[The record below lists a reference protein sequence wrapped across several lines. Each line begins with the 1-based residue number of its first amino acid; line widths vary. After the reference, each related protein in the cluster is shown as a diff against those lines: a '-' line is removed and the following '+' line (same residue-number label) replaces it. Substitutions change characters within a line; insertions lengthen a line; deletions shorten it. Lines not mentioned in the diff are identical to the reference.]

1 MKKTFLFV
9 ALFFI
14 SLAGHAQFTQPVVNN
29 NACDSN
35 GDGYE
40 VFNLLNISSEILT
53 LVDPSLYTVTHHLNQ
68 QEASLGLNP
77 IFQTDYTNIVTAQQM
92 LFARIVNNQTNA
104 VQIMPYIL
112 HANLSPQHIDYTIN
126 ICDYDNNND
135 GFAVTEPLSS
145 YDVVFIGNNANS
157 ITSYHATQLE
167 AETNHNALDAFS
179 SYTNQSPWTEVIYVR
194 VTDLTTNCVT
204 ISTLHF
210 MVIYCGTNFC
220 EAPYALQAVTS
231 NQTSIAVEWAFNQGN
246 QPTSQIDL
254 YVVPAGSPAPTA
266 NTTSTIVLS
275 PTQSNTTITG
285 LLCNTT
291 YDIYLR
297 NICSSGISSSWSM
310 LTATTEPCSSIYS
323 NPVDL
328 YACGT
333 GVVSCFN
340 LTENTPVILG
350 NLNPVNYQVTY
361 HSNYTNAITGVNP
374 LLNAT
379 QYCTEINAFIY
390 VRIVELSTGAIEIKS
405 FSVYLVDAPPAPDQ
419 VLTVCF
425 NGPNAATCW
434 DLTQVAYNLN
444 QDPQNVTYF
453 TSQNQAFANSNPI
466 TNPTCFASIAGI
478 PTQPTLYYRVF
489 YPFSGCVSVGSIQL
503 ISVDC
508 IQAGQPQSFAQ
519 CVDANGTACFMLTDN
534 DVPIMGTLNPA
545 DYTITYHDSPNTAE
559 ANVNPLSSPYCVGE
573 GNHAI
578 YARLDNNNDA
588 GYLTTV
594 FFLNVNSYFYNPTP
608 LAEMSQCDDN
618 LDGNIIFDL
627 TSVQT
632 QLNSSAPL
640 TYFAS
645 EAAAQS
651 NSNPI
656 ANPAAY
662 SILVQPNAS
671 VIYVRENIPNACDNL
686 YSFQLRTYSNCNLAS
701 NCIMANS
708 LCNALGIP
716 FINSVNTQITEPGA
730 SYGCL
735 NTHPN
740 PTWFYLPVSDP
751 GSINLMIQQNVSIEF
766 NSTAYDVDYIVYGP
780 YTSPTAPCYN
790 QLTPDKVVSCSY
802 SSAAT
807 EYPVIP
813 NALPGQ
819 YYLVMTT
826 NFSNQPGYIKITDI
840 GNNTGGSIDCSG
852 FRLNAFLDSN
862 ANGVQDNNES
872 NFPLGQ
878 FQYELNQNTVVHNIS
893 SPSGMYNI
901 YDPNA
906 ANSYQLNY
914 VIDAA
919 YANQYQALAS
929 YSDVHVVIGGGM
941 TTYNFP
947 ITILQAYHDLAV
959 TVVPQSAPRPGFIY
973 QNLVTYR
980 NLGNQVVANATLNFT
995 KDPLLT
1001 ISSISVPGSVAN
1013 ATGFAYPI
1021 SNLQPFES
1029 RSIIVYMQ
1037 VPVIPTVNAGEYLTN
1052 SASISSAVADVMP
1065 ENNNS
1070 TTTEMVVNAFDPN
1083 DKVESHGEKILYSTF
1098 SSADYLYYT
1107 IRFEN
1112 TGNASAINIVVND
1125 MLNEQLDENTIQMVS
1140 ASHSYILD
1148 RVGRNLNWRFN
1159 EILLPPSIENTEIGK
1174 GFITFKIKPKQGYA
1188 VGTIIPNS
1196 AAIYFDFNPAI
1207 VTNTF
1212 LTKFVSTLGTT
1223 APDTVA
1229 FSVYPNPAHGQ
1240 VAVRLGNTSATI
1252 DTIKIYDY
1260 VGKCIAQQ
1268 AGSAAT
1274 ETIDV
1279 QQLTP
1284 GIYLVEVSTS
1294 LQQKSVQKL
1303 VIN

>member
-1 MKKTFLFV
+1 MKKTLFFI
-9 ALFFI
+9 ALFFV
-14 SLAGHAQFTQPVVNN
+14 SLASQAQFTQPVVNN
-29 NACDSN
+29 NVCDPN
-35 GDGYE
+35 GDGHE

-53 LVDPSLYTVTHHLNQ
+53 LVDPSLYTVTHHFNQ
-68 QEASLGLNP
+68 QSASNGLNP
-77 IFQTDYTNIVTAQQM
+77 ILQPEYYNEIATTQM
-92 LFARIVNNQTNA
+92 LFVRIVNNQTNA
-104 VQIMPYIL
+104 VQIMPYYL
-112 HANLSPQHIDYTIN
+112 HANPSPQYIDYTIT
-126 ICDYDNNND
+126 ICDYDTNND
-135 GFAVTEPLSS
+135 GFAVSEPLNS
-145 YDVVFIGNNANS
+145 YDVVFVGNNTNNIA
-157 ITSYHATQLE
+157 SYHATQLE
-167 AETNHNALDAFS
+167 AETNHNVLDAFS
-179 SYTNQSPWTEVIYVR
+179 PYMNQSPWTEVVYVR
-194 VTDLTTNCVT
+194 VTDLSTNCVT
-204 ISTLHF
+204 ISTLNL
-210 MVIYCGTNFC
+210 MVVNCGTNFC
-220 EAPYALQAVTS
+220 EAPFALYAS
-231 NQTSIAVEWAFNQGN
+231 
-246 QPTSQIDL
+246 TSQTYATIGWSFIQQPSQVQV
-254 YVVPAGSPAPTA
+254 YVVPTGAPAPTE
-266 NTTSTIVLS
+266 
-275 PTQSNTTITG
+275 TTIPTHVMLLNETIISVDG
-285 LLCNTT
+285 LSCNTS
-291 YDIYLR
+291 YDFYLK
-297 NICSSGISSSWSM
+297 NVCPSGLTSGWSY
-310 LTATTEPCSSIYS
+310 LQATTAACDSVYA

-333 GVVSCFN
+333 GAASCFN

-350 NLNPVNYQVTY
+350 NLNPGNYQVLY
-361 HSNYTNAITGVNP
+361 YDNYNDVPTGANA
-374 LLNAT
+374 LLNAS
-379 QYCTEINAFIY
+379 QYCTATASTIW
-390 VRIVELSTGAIEIKS
+390 VRIVELSTGAVEIKS
-405 FSVYLVDAPPAPDQ
+405 FGVFLVDAPPVPDQ
-419 VLTVCF
+419 VITNCF
-425 NGPNAATCW
+425 NGPNATTCW
-434 DLTQVAYNLN
+434 DLTQVGVNTN
-444 QDPQNVTYF
+444 QDPQNISYY
-453 TSQNQAFANSNPI
+453 TSQNEASLGINPI
-466 TNPTCFASIAGI
+466 PNPSCFVSIVGT
-478 PTQPTLYYRVF
+478 PTLSTLYYRVF
-489 YPFSGCVSVGSIQL
+489 YPFSGCSSVGPIQL
-503 ISVDC
+503 TLIDC
-508 IQAGQPQSFAQ
+508 VQPGQPQSFAQ

-534 DVPIMGTLNPA
+534 NQPILGTLNPA

-559 ANVNPLSSPYCVGE
+559 ANVGPLSSPYCVNE

-578 YARLDNNNDA
+578 YARVDNNNDA
-588 GYLTTV
+588 GYFTTV
-594 FFLNVNSYFYNPTP
+594 FFLNVNSYLYNPTP

-618 LDGNIIFDL
+618 LDGSISFNL
-627 TSVQT
+627 TNVQA
-632 QLNSSAPL
+632 QLNGTSSL
-640 TYFAS
+640 GYFAS

-651 NSNPI
+651 NTNPI
-656 ANPAAY
+656 ANPVAY
-662 SILVQPNAS
+662 SVPVQANATE
-671 VIYVRENIPNACDNL
+671 IYIREFIPNACD
-686 YSFQLRTYSNCNLAS
+686 SIHRMSLRTFSNCNLAS

-716 FINSVNTQITEPGA
+716 FSNSVNTQITEPGA

-735 NTHPN
+735 GSHPN
-740 PTWFYLPVSDP
+740 PTWFYLPVSNP
-751 GSINLMIQQNVSIEF
+751 GAINLMVQQNSSIAF
-766 NSTAYDVDYIVYGP
+766 NANAFDVDYIVYGP

-790 QLTPDKVVSCSY
+790 QLTPDKIVSCSY

-819 YYLVMTT
+819 YYLLMTT
-826 NFSNQPGYIKITDI
+826 NFSNQPGYIKISDI
-840 GNNTGGSIDCSG
+840 GNGNSGGIDCSG
-852 FRLNAFLDSN
+852 MRLNAFLDSN

-878 FQYELNQNTVVHNIS
+878 FQYELNQNSVVHNIS
-893 SPSGMYNI
+893 SPTGMYNI
-901 YDPNA
+901 YDTNA

-947 ITILQAYHDLAV
+947 ITILQVYHDLAV
-959 TVVPQSAPRPGFIY
+959 TVVPLSAPRPGFIY

-995 KDPLLT
+995 KDPLLS
-1001 ISSISVPGSVAN
+1001 ISSTSAPGIVSN
-1013 ATGFAYPI
+1013 ATGFVLPV

-1029 RSIIVYMQ
+1029 RTLTVNMQ
-1037 VPVIPTVNAGEYLTN
+1037 VPVIPAVNAGEYLTN
-1052 SASISSAVADVMP
+1052 SASITSTVVDVMP

-1070 TTTEMVVNAFDPN
+1070 TTTEMVINAYDPN
-1083 DKVESHGEKILYSTF
+1083 DKVEAHGEKILFSTF

-1125 MLNEQLDENTIQMVS
+1125 MLNEQLDENSIQMVS

-1159 EILLPPSIENTEIGK
+1159 EILLPPSVENTEIGK
-1174 GFITFKIKPKQGYA
+1174 GYITFKIKPKQGYA

-1223 APDTVA
+1223 SPDSVA

-1240 VAVRLGNTSATI
+1240 VAVRLGNASATI
-1252 DTIKIYDY
+1252 ETIKIYDY
-1260 VGKCIAQQ
+1260 MGKCIAQQ

-1294 LQQKSVQKL
+1294 LQQKSIQKL

>member
-1 MKKTFLFV
+1 MKKTLFFI
-9 ALFFI
+9 ALFFV
-14 SLAGHAQFTQPVVNN
+14 SLASHAQFTQPVVNN
-29 NACDSN
+29 NVCDPN
-35 GDGYE
+35 GDGHE

-53 LVDPSLYTVTHHLNQ
+53 LVDPSLYTVTHHFNQ
-68 QEASLGLNP
+68 QSASNGLNP
-77 IFQTDYTNIVTAQQM
+77 ILQPEYYNEIATTQL
-92 LFARIVNNQTNA
+92 LFVRIVNNQTNA
-104 VQIMPYIL
+104 VQIMPYYL
-112 HANLSPQHIDYTIN
+112 HANPSPQYIDYTIT
-126 ICDYDNNND
+126 ICDYDNND
-135 GFAVTEPLSS
+135 GFAVSEPLNS
-145 YDVVFIGNNANS
+145 YDVVFVGNNTNNIA
-157 ITSYHATQLE
+157 SYHATQLE

-179 SYTNQSPWTEVIYVR
+179 PYMNQSPWTEVVYVR
-194 VTDLTTNCVT
+194 VTDLSTNCVT
-204 ISTLHF
+204 ISTLNL
-210 MVIYCGTNFC
+210 MVVNCGTNFC
-220 EAPYALQAVTS
+220 EAPFALYAS
-231 NQTSIAVEWAFNQGN
+231 
-246 QPTSQIDL
+246 TSQTYATIGWSFIQQPSQVQV
-254 YVVPAGSPAPTA
+254 YVVPTGAPAPTE
-266 NTTSTIVLS
+266 
-275 PTQSNTTITG
+275 TTIPTHVMLLNETIISVDG
-285 LLCNTT
+285 LSCNTS
-291 YDIYLR
+291 YDFYLK
-297 NICSSGISSSWSM
+297 NVCPSGLTSGWSY
-310 LTATTEPCSSIYS
+310 LQATTAACDSVYA

-333 GVVSCFN
+333 GAASCFN

-350 NLNPVNYQVTY
+350 NLNPGNYQVLY
-361 HSNYTNAITGVNP
+361 YDNYNDVPTGANA
-374 LLNAT
+374 LLNAS
-379 QYCTEINAFIY
+379 QYCTATASTIW
-390 VRIVELSTGAIEIKS
+390 VRIVELSTGAVEIKS
-405 FSVYLVDAPPAPDQ
+405 FGVFLVDAPPVPDQ
-419 VLTVCF
+419 VITNCF
-425 NGPNAATCW
+425 NGPNATTCW
-434 DLTQVAYNLN
+434 DLTQVGVNTN
-444 QDPQNVTYF
+444 QDPQNISYY
-453 TSQNQAFANSNPI
+453 TSQNEASLGINPI
-466 TNPTCFASIAGI
+466 PNPSCFVSIVGT
-478 PTQPTLYYRVF
+478 PTLSTLYYRVF
-489 YPFSGCVSVGSIQL
+489 YPFSGCSSVGPIQL
-503 ISVDC
+503 TLIDC
-508 IQAGQPQSFAQ
+508 VQPGQPQSFAQ

-534 DVPIMGTLNPA
+534 NQPILGTLNPA

-559 ANVNPLSSPYCVGE
+559 ANANPLSSPYCVGE

-578 YARLDNNNDA
+578 YARVDNNNDA
-588 GYLTTV
+588 GYFTTV
-594 FFLNVNSYFYNPTP
+594 FFLNVNSYLYNPTP
-608 LAEMSQCDDN
+608 LAELSQCDDN
-618 LDGNIIFDL
+618 LDGNIVFDL
-627 TSVQT
+627 TSVQA

-651 NSNPI
+651 NTNPI
-656 ANPAAY
+656 ANPVAY
-662 SILVQPNAS
+662 SVPVQANATE
-671 VIYVRENIPNACDNL
+671 IYIREFIPNACD
-686 YSFQLRTYSNCNLAS
+686 SIHRMSLRTFSNCNLAS

-716 FINSVNTQITEPGA
+716 FSNTINNQVTEPGA

-735 NTHPN
+735 GSHPN
-740 PTWFYLPVSDP
+740 PTWFYLPVSNP
-751 GSINLMIQQNVSIEF
+751 GLINLMVQQNSSIAF
-766 NSTAYDVDYIVYGP
+766 NANAFDVDYIVYGP

-790 QLTPDKVVSCSY
+790 QLTPDKIVSCSY

-819 YYLVMTT
+819 YYLLMTT
-826 NFSNQPGYIKITDI
+826 NFSNQPGYIKISDI
-840 GNNTGGSIDCSG
+840 GNGNSGGIDCSG
-852 FRLNAFLDSN
+852 MRLNAFLDSN
-862 ANGVQDNNES
+862 ANGLQDNNES

-878 FQYELNQNTVVHNIS
+878 FQYEINQNTVVHNIS
-893 SPSGMYNI
+893 SPTGMYNI
-901 YDPNA
+901 YDTNA
-906 ANSYQLNY
+906 SNSYQLNY

-947 ITILQAYHDLAV
+947 ITILQVYHDLAV
-959 TVVPQSAPRPGFIY
+959 TVVPLSAPRPGFIY

-980 NLGNQVVANATLNFT
+980 NLGNQVVANASLNFT
-995 KDPLLT
+995 KDPLLA
-1001 ISSISVPGSVAN
+1001 ISSISSPGSLAN
-1013 ATGFAYPI
+1013 ATGFTYPV

-1029 RSIIVYMQ
+1029 RTITVNMQ
-1037 VPVIPTVNAGEYLTN
+1037 VPVIPAVNAGEYLTN
-1052 SASISSAVADVMP
+1052 SASITSTVVDVMP

-1070 TTTEMVVNAFDPN
+1070 TTTEMVINAYDPN
-1083 DKVESHGEKILYSTF
+1083 DKVEAHGEKILFSTF

-1125 MLNEQLDENTIQMVS
+1125 MLNEQLDENSIQMVS

-1159 EILLPPSIENTEIGK
+1159 EILLPPSVENTEIGK
-1174 GFITFKIKPKQGYA
+1174 GYITFKIKPKQGYA

-1223 APDTVA
+1223 SPDSVA

-1240 VAVRLGNTSATI
+1240 VAVRLGNASATI
-1252 DTIKIYDY
+1252 ETIKIYDY
-1260 VGKCIAQQ
+1260 MGKCIAQQ

-1294 LQQKSVQKL
+1294 LQQKSIQKL